1 MLQLIKNKKVL
12 STRLILSPI
21 TLKAAPF
28 VRTLFNTSG
37 WLKYIGDRNIH
48 TITAAEGFI
57 LNANTNSN
65 AAIWTFC
72 THEKTSLP
80 LGIITL
86 IKRAYLAYP
95 DIGYALL
102 PNAMNLG
109 YAKEST
115 LAVIE
120 EIKATNFLA
129 QIHAITLEEN
139 VQSLNLLH
147 KLKFTFEKEISEQNE
162 VLQVYTLE
170 LKKSSF

>member
-1 MLQLIKNKKVL
+1 MLQHFKDKRIL
-12 STRLILSPI
+12 SHRLIISPI
-21 TLKAAPF
+21 VVQDATF
-28 VRTLFNTSG
+28 VIQLFNTSG

-48 TITAAEGFI
+48 TITAAEDFI

-65 AAIWTFC
+65 AAIWTIC
-72 THEKTSLP
+72 INEKPTLP

-95 DIGYALL
+95 DVGYALL

-109 YAKEST
+109 YAKEAT
-115 LAVIE
+115 QAVIE
-120 EIKATNFLA
+120 EIKAANFLA

-139 VQSLNLLH
+139 VPSLNLLS
-147 KLKFTFEKEISEQNE
+147 KLHFSFDKQISEQNE
-162 VLQVYTLE
+162 VLQVYKLE